1 MSETWTI
8 EPGAYGPRM
17 IMKGSWSAAA
27 LEAAKSSGI
36 KELELNWGKGWP
48 RRGVDYSFLTALK
61 DLRAIDIGTLGTDDI
76 GPVNELSD
84 LRYLAVETYCKT
96 ELNFAH
102 WPCLEECALE
112 WRPKAA
118 SLFEHRGIKKLFIN
132 KWNRGRDLTDFSGM
146 TQLESLRLYSPT
158 RLESLRG
165 VESLSRLRWFE
176 LARATRLTSLAGIES
191 LADLEHLELH
201 TCRKIR
207 DVSPV
212 GALRRLREFYLRNC
226 GEIESIT
233 PLRGLQELE
242 QFLFDEST
250 NVLDGD
256 LSPLKDLPRLN
267 SVAFMERPHYSLT
280 RKDLPAG

>member
-1 MSETWTI
+1 
-8 EPGAYGPRM
+8 
-17 IMKGSWSAAA
+17 MKGPWSAAA
-27 LEAAKSSGI
+27 LDAAKLAGI
-36 KELELNWGKGWP
+36 KELELNYAKGWKAEALEFLRQIERLEVLEIIDWTTNDVAAVNDVP
-48 RRGVDYSFLTALK
+48 SLRRLK
-61 DLRAIDIGTLGTDDI
+61 
-76 GPVNELSD
+76 VF
-84 LRYLAVETYCKT
+84 TYCKT
-96 ELNFAH
+96 ALDFSR
-102 WPCLEECALE
+102 WPRLEECALE
-112 WRPKAA
+112 WRPRAA